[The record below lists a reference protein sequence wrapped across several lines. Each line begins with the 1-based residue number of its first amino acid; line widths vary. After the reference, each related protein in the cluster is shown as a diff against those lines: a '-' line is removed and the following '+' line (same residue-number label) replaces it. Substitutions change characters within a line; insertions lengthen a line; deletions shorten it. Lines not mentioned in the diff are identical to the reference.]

1 MDKFGNAFESTDWEK
16 AAEGLHVHERCYI
29 TLASEL
35 SHNLG
40 RERKK
45 MLKNLQRSLSNK
57 NCRKKNVNHHHLNVC
72 DKCVWCLKVFD
83 KTMLLEKLKNWC
95 VYQLF
100 RDQLLRYH
108 LDRVNY
114 LSYLL
119 NHYNLKRHPSPT
131 GCGWKHINGKCRP
144 IRYAVPA
151 TAGVLQPQPQVL
163 SDDDD
168 DERSDG
174 EYGDNSENCGT
185 DSEWYKKFNVIHL
198 TLFISDFNAL

>member
-1 MDKFGNAFESTDWEK
+1 MDKFGNAFESIDWEK

-29 TLASEL
+29 TLASKL

-83 KTMLLEKLKNWC
+83 KKMLLEKLKNWC

-100 RDQLLRYH
+100 RDQLLRDH

-119 NHYNLKRHPSPT
+119 NYYNLKRHPSPI
-131 GCGWKHINGKCRP
+131 GRGWKHINGKFYSSYS
-144 IRYAVPA
+144 IRSSSNGWCLATT
-151 TAGVLQPQPQVL
+151 TAGALWRWWWWWQ
-163 SDDDD
+163 
-168 DERSDG
+168 
-174 EYGDNSENCGT
+174 
-185 DSEWYKKFNVIHL
+185 KKQWRIWR
-198 TLFISDFNAL
+198 

>member
-1 MDKFGNAFESTDWEK
+1 MDKFGNAFESIDWEK

-29 TLASEL
+29 TLASKL

-83 KTMLLEKLKNWC
+83 KKMLLEKLKNWC

-100 RDQLLRYH
+100 RDQLLRDH

-119 NHYNLKRHPSPT
+119 NHYNLKRHPSPI
-131 GCGWKHINGKCRP
+131 GRGWKHINGKCRP
-144 IRYAVPA
+144 IR
-151 TAGVLQPQPQVL
+151 
-163 SDDDD
+163 
-168 DERSDG
+168 
-174 EYGDNSENCGT
+174 
-185 DSEWYKKFNVIHL
+185 
-198 TLFISDFNAL
+198 